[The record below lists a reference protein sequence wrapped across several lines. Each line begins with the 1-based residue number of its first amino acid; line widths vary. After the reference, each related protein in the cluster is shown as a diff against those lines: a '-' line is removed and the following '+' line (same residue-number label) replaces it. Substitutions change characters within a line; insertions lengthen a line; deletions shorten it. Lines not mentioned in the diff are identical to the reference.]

1 MWFKTDMCWSTLLN
15 TSVESGTQILR
26 QRYIMDLFL
35 VWDGLFFFFF
45 LYCLKQKEYFRAVL
59 NTLKSVTSMKKFWYL
74 LNNSVEFFGNNYFI
88 EKY

>member
-15 TSVESGTQILR
+15 TSVESGTHILR

-35 VWDGLFFFFF
+35 VWDGFFFSFSIA
-45 LYCLKQKEYFRAVL
+45 LNKKEYFRAVL
-59 NTLKSVTSMKKFWYL
+59 NTLKSVTSTKKFWYL
-74 LNNSVEFFGNNYFI
+74 LNNSVEFFGNNNFI

>member
-35 VWDGLFFFFF
+35 VWDGFFFFSF
-45 LYCLKQKEYFRAVL
+45 SIAL
-59 NTLKSVTSMKKFWYL
+59 NKKSILEVY
-74 LNNSVEFFGNNYFI
+74 
-88 EKY
+88 